1 MKRFLAVFA
10 VAAVALAAV
19 TMHGATRTHAQT
31 TPAVAVSPSSGTQ
44 DDIFAFAGVGFSPGE
59 LIDETYTD
67 PSGQQYT
74 FYASDGSPTVI
85 VADGD
90 GNWTVTVHPAVDFQ
104 GAYAGTWLVSFCTE
118 DTAQCFSGTID
129 VSL

>member
-1 MKRFLAVFA
+1 MKRFLAVVA
-10 VAAVALAAV
+10 VAVVALMAV
-19 TMHGATRTHAQT
+19 TLHGATHTHAQSGAAVSV
-31 TPAVAVSPSSGTQ
+31 TPASGSQ
-44 DDIFAFAGVGFSPGE
+44 DDIFTFTGVGFNPGQ

-85 VADGD
+85 VAGDDGS
-90 GNWTVTVHPAVDFQ
+90 WQVTVHPATDFA

-118 DTAQCFSGTID
+118 DTGLCFSGTID
-129 VSL
+129 ISL